1 MRGIQPHPNFKLKTK
16 LWRNKIQILMLF
28 LNIWG
33 KQGNIA
39 LDHFFHQKNFFF
51 LSSRKNKEVPIDFYK
66 FYDGKTRCGENMSE
80 YWTGVINSS
89 ITFSHKASACKQMCW
104 LNISGQSEH
113 IVESN
118 LPFLRRVWH
127 TACNLRQTARTHEE
141 NWNLTSPDFH
151 SPFISKPLHQ
161 NGGDRMRGQCPHSH
175 TYAMVSISH

>member
-1 MRGIQPHPNFKLKTK
+1 
-16 LWRNKIQILMLF
+16 MLF

-33 KQGNIA
+33 KHGNIA

-51 LSSRKNKEVPIDFYK
+51 LSSRKNKEVPIDFYT

-127 TACNLRQTARTHEE
+127 AACNLRQTARTRGKLEF
-141 NWNLTSPDFH
+141 NISWF
-151 SPFISKPLHQ
+151 PFSIYFQTFASKWQ
-161 NGGDRMRGQCPHSH
+161 GQDEGVMPPQSH
-175 TYAMVSISH
+175 LRHGKY

>member
-1 MRGIQPHPNFKLKTK
+1 MGERHTTHPNFKLKTK

-28 LNIWG
+28 LNICC
-33 KQGNIA
+33 KQRNIA
-39 LDHFFHQKNFFF
+39 LQITFFTKFFF
-51 LSSRKNKEVPIDFYK
+51 FWSSRKNKEFPIDFYK

-89 ITFSHKASACKQMCW
+89 VTFSHKARACKQMCW

-127 TACNLRQTARTHEE
+127 AACNLRQTAWTQGKLEF
-141 NWNLTSPDFH
+141 NISWF
-151 SPFISKPLHQ
+151 PFSIYFQTFASKW
-161 NGGDRMRGQCPHSH
+161 RGQDEGVMPPPQSH
-175 TYAMVSISH
+175 LHHGKY